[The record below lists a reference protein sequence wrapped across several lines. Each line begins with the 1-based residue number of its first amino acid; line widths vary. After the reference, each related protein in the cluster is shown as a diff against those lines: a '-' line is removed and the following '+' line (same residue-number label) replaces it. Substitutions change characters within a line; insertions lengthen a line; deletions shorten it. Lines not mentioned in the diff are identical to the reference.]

1 MIEVF
6 LYQEKIMKN
15 KFILPIVVLGGS
27 VFGQF
32 TVSGQLENYANKPV
46 LVKMY
51 DNAELKLVKNTKTD
65 AQGNFSTNIPKEYNG
80 FVRVDLPTGENISL
94 LTDNKNIKFKT
105 VTGQDFMNK
114 LQIIEGDSQKEYNK
128 VLAMQPLN
136 EVQNQVFPY
145 LMQVY
150 NQTDEFYQAIVKEQN
165 RIKNLSNGT
174 KFSGLVQYEKSL
186 ADLKA
191 EAQNSKDPQIID
203 KIITHLVNDNN
214 RFEQSGMFNDL
225 VFAYINLKL
234 STGSQEEGVENK
246 LIAAT
251 DEILNKTNITTTRG
265 QNILTALLTF
275 VPKDQYAGFHKKY
288 VDKVNGLT
296 SKITDQLK
304 KQVGQ
309 NTSLNVGDKVPNI
322 TFDQAINGK
331 KSLYDVKANQKLIVF
346 WASWCPACQQEIPH
360 IKEYYKDFKAKGGE
374 IVAISLDYEEKAF
387 KDATKELPW
396 FNYTD
401 LLRWDSPIAT
411 EYNITSTPTLFLVDK
426 DNKIIKKVNHISEL
440 K

>member
-1 MIEVF
+1 
-6 LYQEKIMKN
+6 MKN

>member
-105 VTGQDFMNK
+105 VTGQEFMNK
-114 LQIIEGDSQKEYNK
+114 LEVLEGNAQKEFNK

-150 NQTDEFYQAIVKEQN
+150 NQSDEFYQAIVKEQN

-174 KFSGLVQYEKSL
+174 KFSGLVQYEKNL
-186 ADLKA
+186 TDLKA
-191 EAQNSKDPQIID
+191 EAQNAKDSNIID
-203 KIITHLVNDNN
+203 QIVAHFVNDDV
-214 RFEQSGMFNDL
+214 RLEQSGMFNDL

-234 STGSQEEGVENK
+234 SNGNQQENIENK
-246 LIAAT
+246 IIAAT
-251 DEILNKTNITTTRG
+251 DEILNKTKLTTSRG
-265 QNILTALLTF
+265 QNILNALLNF
-275 VPKDQYAGFHKKY
+275 VPKDQYPAFHKKY
-288 VDKVNGLT
+288 IDQAKALT
-296 SKITDQLK
+296 GNVTDQLK
-304 KQVGQ
+304 KQIGQ
-309 NTSLNVGDKVPNI
+309 TANVEIGSKVPNI
-322 TFDQAINGK
+322 TFDQPIKGK
-331 KSLYDVKANQKLIVF
+331 KSLYDIKADQKLIVF

-360 IKEYYKDFKAKGGE
+360 IKEYYKNFKAKGGE
-374 IVAISLDYEEKAF
+374 IVAISLDYDEAEYNK
-387 KDATKELPW
+387 ATKELPW

-401 LLRWDSPIAT
+401 LMRWDSPIAA
-411 EYNITSTPTLFLVDK
+411 EYNINSTPTLFLIDK
-426 DNKIIKKVNHISEL
+426 DNKVIKKVNHVSDL
-440 K
+440 